1 MKFESRF
8 DAENHERLLK
18 GLRPVTTEEWFGMS
32 NVARKC
38 IAELHT
44 ARECRMV
51 RVLHETEHYFD
62 DMPVDDGSQS
72 VGIVAWDGDE

>member
-1 MKFESRF
+1 
-8 DAENHERLLK
+8 
-18 GLRPVTTEEWFGMS
+18 MS

-51 RVLHETEHYFD
+51 RMLHETEHYFD